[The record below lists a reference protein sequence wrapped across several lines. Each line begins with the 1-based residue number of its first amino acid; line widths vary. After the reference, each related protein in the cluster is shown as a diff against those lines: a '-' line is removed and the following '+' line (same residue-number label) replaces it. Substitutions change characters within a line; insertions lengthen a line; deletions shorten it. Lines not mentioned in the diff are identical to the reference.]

1 MKKTL
6 KDEGRMEKEVVVKA
20 PNKFKNAPTWKV
32 FAEATETYLGQ
43 LLGRGRVP
51 LRYVICHKELSQ
63 VLSFKLNRNRVVSP

>member
-1 MKKTL
+1 MKKAL
-6 KDEGRMEKEVVVKA
+6 KDEAGLDKEAVVKA

-43 LLGRGRVP
+43 LLSSGRIS
-51 LRYVICHKELSQ
+51 LRYVICHREFSQ